1 MKRMLLFAAL
11 LLAAAACT
19 QSPEPNAPVTNAN
32 ANAAATPKAEATVSD
47 ADVIAKEKA
56 VWDAIKAKNYD
67 GFAAMLADDALEVEE
82 DGVYDKAAIV
92 KNVKSFEP
100 TEITFSDWKVT
111 KVDKDAA
118 VVSYTVV
125 SKGTMNGKPLPA
137 NVQWRGSSAWLNRGG
152 KWLAVYHQETR
163 AEQMPAPANSPT
175 PAKAA
180 TPAAKSSASPMPA
193 TVTTSAD
200 VEANEKAI
208 WDAFKQKNYDG
219 FAGVVAEDATEV
231 ESTGV
236 YDKAGIV
243 KGVQMFDA
251 TGSTL
256 GDFKVVKFDADA
268 SLVTYMVKGPVKVS
282 GPEGERHSTVWANRN
297 GKWMAVFHQG
307 TRAVKPTAMPAPS
320 AK

>member
-19 QSPEPNAPVTNAN
+19 QTPEPNAPGAN
-32 ANAAATPKAEATVSD
+32 ANAATTPKAEATVAD

-56 VWDAIKAKNYD
+56 IWDTIKNKNYD
-67 GFAAMLADDALEVEE
+67 GFAAMLADDAIEVS
-82 DGVYDKAAIV
+82 DNGVYDKAGIV
-92 KNVKSFEP
+92 KNVKTFEP

-111 KVDKDAA
+111 KIDKDAA
-118 VVSYTVV
+118 VVSYTVSV
-125 SKGTMNGKPLPA
+125 KGNSNGKPLPPNTTA
-137 NVQWRGSSAWLNRGG
+137 RGSSAWLNRGG
-152 KWLAVYHQETR
+152 KWLAVYHQETTP
-163 AEQMPAPANSPT
+163 EQMPAPATSPT

-180 TPAAKSSASPMPA
+180 TPAPKSSASPTPA
-193 TVTTSAD
+193 AIVTSAD
-200 VEANEKAI
+200 VEANEKAV
-208 WDAFKQKNYDG
+208 WDAFKHKNYDA
-219 FAGVVAEDATEV
+219 FASIVADDATEV

-251 TGSTL
+251 TGTTL
-256 GDFKVVKFDADA
+256 SDFKVVKFDADA
-268 SLVTYMVKGPVKVS
+268 ALVTSLVKGPVKVS
-282 GPEGERHSTVWANRN
+282 GPEGERHTTIWANRN